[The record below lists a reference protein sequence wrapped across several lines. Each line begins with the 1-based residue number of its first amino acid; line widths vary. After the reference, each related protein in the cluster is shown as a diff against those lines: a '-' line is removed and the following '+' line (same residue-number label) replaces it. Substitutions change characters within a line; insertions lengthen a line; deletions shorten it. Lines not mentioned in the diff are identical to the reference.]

1 MTRPLTT
8 ALAITLCAAL
18 VLALGHL
25 LAPLLTCAA
34 GCHHYAQEMGR

>member
-8 ALAITLCAAL
+8 ALAVTLCAAL

-34 GCHHYAQEMGR
+34 GCHHDEQEMGR

>member
-18 VLALGHL
+18 VLALGHV

>member
-1 MTRPLTT
+1 MTRPLRS
-8 ALAITLCAAL
+8 ALAVAACAAL